1 MKRYLIGVDN
11 GGTYIK
17 AAIFDVKGRQLFIE
31 KVLSPAEND
40 GSGRSERNQTELW
53 MNNCR
58 CIRSLLNKS
67 GIDPA
72 EIAGIGFAGQ
82 GKGLYCVD
90 KDGNDIRNAITSA
103 DIRAKQTAE
112 QLMATEAVHGIS
124 AKVCQDIH
132 SYQPLA
138 LLRWMKDN
146 EPADYAAIQRI
157 FSMKDYLNYRMTG
170 VAASDYSSQSGSPFI
185 DFDTGEYD
193 REILDAVGVA
203 DKWEALPPLH
213 NPGDICGYVTRAAH
227 ELTGLATGTPVS
239 IGMFDVNASALAMGV
254 LSDDI
259 FFIITGTWSINAYA
273 SKAPVTDGSVMF
285 NSIYFMPGYYQ
296 IEEGSPTSAG
306 ILEWAVPL
314 LYRDEC
320 DRSDIY
326 DRINSD
332 VASVD
337 PISSDVVFL
346 PFIHGCVNSDRICGA
361 WIGMNAA
368 SRREELIAA
377 LFEGVAFG
385 HRYHI
390 ERLKKNCTAE
400 MRYRL
405 AGGVVNSSVWV
416 QIFADVFNH
425 PIELV
430 QDKELG
436 AQGVAISA
444 GLAAGIYNDYATA
457 AEQCIG
463 DFGIAYPNPERA
475 RIYETKYQHFI
486 RLLSAVS

>member
-17 AAIFDVKGRQLFIE
+17 AAIFDENGKQLFIE
-31 KVLSPAEND
+31 KTLSPAEND
-40 GSGRSERNQTELW
+40 GSGRSERNQTALW

-67 GIDPA
+67 SIDPE

-103 DIRAKQTAE
+103 DIRAKQTAQ
-112 QLMATEAVHGIS
+112 QLMESEAAHEIS
-124 AKVCQDIH
+124 DKVCQDIH

-138 LLRWMKDN
+138 LLRWLKDN
-146 EPADYAAIQRI
+146 EPDNYAAIHSV

-170 VAASDYSSQSGSPFI
+170 VAASDYSSQSGAPFI
-185 DFDTGEYD
+185 NFYTGKYD

-203 DKWEALPPLH
+203 DKWDALPPLR
-213 NPGDICGYVTRAAH
+213 NPGNICGYVTRTAH
-227 ELTGLATGTPVS
+227 ELTGLAIGTPVS
-239 IGMFDVNASALAMGV
+239 VGMFDVNASALAMGV
-254 LSDDI
+254 LSDDV
-259 FFIITGTWSINAYA
+259 FFMITGTWSINGYV

-306 ILEWAVPL
+306 VLEWAMPL
-314 LYRDEC
+314 LYRDE
-320 DRSDIY
+320 DGRSDIY
-326 DRINSD
+326 DRINRD

-337 PISSDVVFL
+337 PASSDVIFF
-346 PFIHGCVNSDRICGA
+346 PFIHGCVNSDKICGA

-368 SRREELIAA
+368 TRREELIAA

-390 ERLKKNCTAE
+390 ERLEKCCNRD

-405 AGGVVNSSVWV
+405 AGGVVNSPVWV
-416 QIFADVFNH
+416 QIFADVLNH

-430 QDKELG
+430 LDKELG
-436 AQGVAISA
+436 TQGAAISA
-444 GLAAGIYNDYATA
+444 GLAAGIFSDYVTA

-463 DFGIAYPNPERA
+463 VLGIAHPDPERA
-475 RIYETKYQHFI
+475 KIYEAKYQHFKK
-486 RLLSAVS
+486 LLSIVL